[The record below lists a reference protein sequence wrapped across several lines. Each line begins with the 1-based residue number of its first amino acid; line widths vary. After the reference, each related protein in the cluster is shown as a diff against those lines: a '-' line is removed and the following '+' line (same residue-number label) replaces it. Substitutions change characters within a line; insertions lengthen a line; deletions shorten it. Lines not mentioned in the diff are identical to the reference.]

1 MTMQVDLV
9 PLKIAIR
16 QSAKRYNREA
26 DNMSQAKFSEK
37 QLMEFALEEAR
48 KSEHEQDGR
57 VHPWVGAVIARN
69 DGELLAK
76 AHRRADGIHAEV
88 AALGQLR
95 HDVVAGATIYTTL
108 EPCTERQSHTPCSLA
123 LIKHGIRRV
132 VIGMLDPN
140 RDIRGQGEWLLEDR
154 GIEIGKFP
162 SDLVRQIRVLNREFI
177 DYQLGLGFVIK
188 YPNNDKPL
196 TTDVVE
202 LGGTYR
208 THPRPEDTIV
218 ILSRTD
224 FLYYPQAPIVYD
236 REQRTWKCQGRLWFK
251 AKDNPVQHE
260 IIVARVSE
268 DLGFLV
274 RHYSRVQGA
283 CKHRYKVED
292 AWIGFDWPT
301 RPPGL
306 ETLASVTITR
316 SAKEK

>member
-1 MTMQVDLV
+1 MTIFGVPWAKANGLLCVVGTPCGTASRQIVPLLVSISGSSMSGWGTKPKRWSAVTGTCVPTSSGRRLMWFLDEPAKRHFTPIALQQRRAMTMQVDLV

-123 LIKHGIRRV
+123 LIKHGIRR
-132 VIGMLDPN
+132 
-140 RDIRGQGEWLLEDR
+140 
-154 GIEIGKFP
+154 
-162 SDLVRQIRVLNREFI
+162 
-177 DYQLGLGFVIK
+177 
-188 YPNNDKPL
+188 
-196 TTDVVE
+196 
-202 LGGTYR
+202 
-208 THPRPEDTIV
+208 
-218 ILSRTD
+218 
-224 FLYYPQAPIVYD
+224 
-236 REQRTWKCQGRLWFK
+236 
-251 AKDNPVQHE
+251 
-260 IIVARVSE
+260 
-268 DLGFLV
+268 
-274 RHYSRVQGA
+274 
-283 CKHRYKVED
+283 
-292 AWIGFDWPT
+292 
-301 RPPGL
+301 
-306 ETLASVTITR
+306 
-316 SAKEK
+316 